1 MIKEVN
7 FISGFEGESSQKA
20 LTLNNVKNIPRIG
33 ERVSIT
39 SFINTASKCGEE
51 LVIEGRVVD
60 VVYSYVHFDDSHGY
74 DFECDGSNQVLDHV
88 DVYVKQ
94 PAQE

>member
-7 FISGFEGESSQKA
+7 FISDLEDSSWKA
-20 LTLNNVKNIPRIG
+20 LTLKNVKGIPKIG

-39 SFINTASKCGEE
+39 SLINTASKCGEE

-74 DFECDGSNQVLDHV
+74 DFEGDSSNQVLHHV
-88 DVYVKQ
+88 DVHVKQ